1 MGLNALIL
9 LFTRAYCFRGFDVPF
24 ISIDMLSN
32 FWSLP
37 YHYFYQTFVSHSFKT
52 EHQSQDISYLSPSS
66 HVYSYSES
74 QNMNASNFLSLILC
88 GIKSNPAWM
97 FYQKNSYRLLACK
110 YESWY
115 QVVQKCQILVEMGLF
130 NLNKLCSICVLL
142 IWCSNCFFIEV
153 TKQACLWHYR
163 VCLLLC
169 LLTVQILWLQICSG
183 KIFF

>member
-1 MGLNALIL
+1 MGLNALIFV
-9 LFTRAYCFRGFDVPF
+9 FTRAYSFRGSDVPF

-52 EHQSQDISYLSPSS
+52 EHQSQDISYLPPSS
-66 HVYSYSES
+66 HVFVLREPEHECIKL
-74 QNMNASNFLSLILC
+74 LSLILC

-115 QVVQKCQILVEMGLF
+115 QVIQKCQILVEMGIF

-169 LLTVQILWLQICSG
+169 LLTMQTLWLQICSG

>member
-1 MGLNALIL
+1 MKSSLS
-9 LFTRAYCFRGFDVPF
+9 LFFPDIRQSYFQNRA
-24 ISIDMLSN
+24 
-32 FWSLP
+32 
-37 YHYFYQTFVSHSFKT
+37 
-52 EHQSQDISYLSPSS
+52 
-66 HVYSYSES
+66 SES
-74 QNMNASNFLSLILC
+74 RHFLPVTFLARIFVLREPEHECIKLLSLILC